1 MSRVLLA
8 PDKFKGTL
16 TAAEVAAGLTA
27 GIRERCPA
35 TDVVTLPVADGG
47 DGLLAAFE
55 AAGFERVAVRAT
67 DATGRLAPASYVR
80 RGQDAIVEMAEVAG
94 LGRLRGPHA
103 PMTASSRG
111 VGEVI
116 AAAIDAGCT
125 RVLVGI
131 GGSASTDGGVGLVQA
146 LGGRVLDATG
156 AEVGPGGLGAGT
168 VAAVDL
174 AGLSKRL
181 GATRIEVACDVDN
194 PLTGPEGAAAVYGP
208 QKGADTDQVGQL
220 DAALT
225 RWADVVTAAT
235 GSDHRDEPGAGAAGG
250 VGFAAVA
257 ILQAQLRPG
266 AQLMLELLGFRDA
279 VAEADLVVTGEG
291 SLDEQTLR
299 GKAPAAV
306 ASAAHAAGV
315 PVVAVAGRCS
325 LDEGRLR
332 SAGFDDVY
340 TLVDEASTPQ
350 QALDD
355 PISLLRQIGF
365 RLAGR
370 VVCGAAA
377 HQADLAVSK
386 FEQRAGDGERGERQT
401 VNPAL

>member
-16 TAAEVAAGLTA
+16 TAAEVVSGLAA
-27 GIRERCPA
+27 GIRARCPA
-35 TDVVTLPVADGG
+35 AEVVTLPVADGG

-55 AAGFERVAVRAT
+55 AVGFERVAVCAA
-67 DATGRLAPASYVR
+67 DATGRLAPTSYVR
-80 RGQDAIVEMAEVAG
+80 RGPDAIVEMAEVAG
-94 LGRLRGPHA
+94 LASLRGPYA
-103 PMTASSRG
+103 PMMASSRG
-111 VGEVI
+111 VGDVI
-116 AAAIDAGCT
+116 AAAITAGCT
-125 RVLVGI
+125 RILVGI

-146 LGGRVLDATG
+146 LGARVLDATG
-156 AEVGPGGLGAGT
+156 AEVGPGGLGAGA

-174 AGLSKRL
+174 SDLPKRL

-208 QKGADTDQVGQL
+208 QKGADSDQVGQL

-225 RWADVVTAAT
+225 QWADVVAAAT
-235 GSDHRDEPGAGAAGG
+235 GSDHRYEPGAGAGGG

-257 ILQAQLRPG
+257 ILQAELRPG
-266 AQLMLELLGFRDA
+266 AQLILDLLGFREA

-299 GKAPAAV
+299 GKAPVAV
-306 ASAAHAAGV
+306 AAAAHAAGV
-315 PVVAVAGRCS
+315 SVVAVAGRCS
-325 LDEGRLR
+325 LDRRRLR

-340 TLVDEASTPQ
+340 TLAEEASTPR

-355 PISLLRQIGF
+355 PIPLLRQIGV
-365 RLAGR
+365 RLADRLGCEP
-370 VVCGAAA
+370 VV
-377 HQADLAVSK
+377 HQVEPTISQSK
-386 FEQRAGDGERGERQT
+386 NRNDDGVRDK
-401 VNPAL
+401 A

>member
-1 MSRVLLA
+1 MPRVLLA

-16 TAAEVAAGLTA
+16 TAGEVAAGLAA
-27 GIRERCPA
+27 GIRSRCPSA
-35 TDVVTLPVADGG
+35 DVVTLPIADGG
-47 DGLLAAFE
+47 DGLLVAFE

-80 RGQDAIVEMAEVAG
+80 SGQEAIVEMAEVAG
-94 LGRLRGPHA
+94 FGRARSPHD

-111 VGEVI
+111 VGEAI
-116 AAAIDAGCT
+116 AAAIEAGCT

-146 LGGRVLDATG
+146 LGARVLDANG
-156 AEVGPGGLGAGT
+156 AEVGPGGLGAGKAAT
-168 VAAVDL
+168 VEL
-174 AGLSKRL
+174 EGLFKRL

-194 PLTGPEGAAAVYGP
+194 PLTGPEGAAVVYGP
-208 QKGADTDQVGQL
+208 QKGADPDQVSQL

-235 GSDHRDEPGAGAAGG
+235 GIDYRNEPGTGAAGG
-250 VGFAAVA
+250 VGFAALA

-266 AQLMLELLGFRDA
+266 AELMLERLGFREA

-306 ASAAHAAGV
+306 ASASHAAGV

-355 PISLLRQIGF
+355 PTSLLRQIGF

-377 HQADLAVSK
+377 HQARS
-386 FEQRAGDGERGERQT
+386 R
-401 VNPAL
+401 